1 MEKKRDFIIINR
13 ETFDIRFKD
22 SLTNVIER
30 LCEEAKESG
39 ENYNPISR
47 VSDTMFAII
56 VKHELEHNLFDVDH
70 TDNIPTE
77 SDVENENNDN
87 TITL

>member
-1 MEKKRDFIIINR
+1 MEKKRDCIIINR
-13 ETFDIRFKD
+13 ETFDTRFKD
-22 SLTNVIER
+22 SLMKVIER
-30 LCEEAKESG
+30 LCEEAKETG
-39 ENYNPISR
+39 EDYNPLAR

-70 TDNIPTE
+70 TDIIPTE
-77 SDVENENNDN
+77 SEVENENNDN